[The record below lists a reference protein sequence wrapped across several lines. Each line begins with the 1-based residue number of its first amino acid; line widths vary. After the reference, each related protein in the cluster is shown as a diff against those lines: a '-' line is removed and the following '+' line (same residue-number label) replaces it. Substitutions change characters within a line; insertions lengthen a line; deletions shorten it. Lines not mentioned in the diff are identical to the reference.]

1 MANKHNLLSRL
12 TRIVEIFQLQGE
24 NGLTFEELNNKL
36 KNSFIDEDHSV
47 SLRTFQRDLKD
58 IESSLKIKI
67 VYNKA
72 KMKYILLDDASQ
84 KTSKN
89 SQLFTIESLKM
100 LNIAQ
105 DVSNNNF
112 ILIDNRKGTGLENY
126 STIKEAI
133 CLKKHLEFN
142 YQKFDQYKANKR
154 KLMPLA
160 LKESKNRWYVVGFE
174 IKDGLKINNLK
185 TFALDRIYN
194 CEVTTEFVLKDTI
207 DIQNHFKNFMG
218 VTTKPLDGF
227 LEKTTVKIE
236 TSIEYGKYFSTLP
249 IHKSQKTEIEN
260 GKTIISLQVIPTM
273 ELVSEI
279 LSHNHQ
285 IKVIEPKELVT
296 IVKKIISQNLK
307 QYN

>member
-1 MANKHNLLSRL
+1 MANKHNLISRL

-24 NGLTFEELNNKL
+24 SGLTFEELNGKL
-36 KNSFIDEDHSV
+36 KNSFVDEDHSV

-67 VYNKA
+67 VYNKT
-72 KMKYILLDDASQ
+72 KMKYVLLDDSSQ

-112 ILIDNRKGTGLENY
+112 ILIDNRKVTGLENY

-142 YQKFDQYKANKR
+142 YQKFDQYKAHKR
-154 KLMPLA
+154 KLIPLA
-160 LKESKNRWYVVGFE
+160 LKESKNRWYVVGLE
-174 IKDGLKINNLK
+174 IKDGLKINLLK

-194 CEVTTEFVLKDTI
+194 CEVTTEFILKDLI
-207 DIQNHFKNFMG
+207 DVQNHFKDFMG

-227 LEKTTVKIE
+227 AEKTTVEIE

-249 IHKSQKTEIEN
+249 IHHSQKTEIVN

-285 IKVIEPKELVT
+285 IKVVQPKELVK

>member
-1 MANKHNLLSRL
+1 MANKHNLISRL

-24 NGLTFEELNNKL
+24 NGLTFSDLNDKL

-67 VYNKA
+67 VYNKT
-72 KMKYILLDDASQ
+72 KMKYVLLDDASQ

-105 DVSNNNF
+105 DVSNNDF
-112 ILIDNRKGTGLENY
+112 ILIDNRKVTGLENY

-142 YQKFDQYKANKR
+142 YQKFDQYKAHKR

-160 LKESKNRWYVVGFE
+160 LKESKSRWYVVGFE
-174 IKDGLKINNLK
+174 IKDGLKINALK
-185 TFALDRIYN
+185 TFALDRIYD
-194 CEVTTEFVLKDTI
+194 CEVTTEFILKETI
-207 DIQNHFKNFMG
+207 DVQNHFKDFMG

-227 LEKTTVKIE
+227 SAKTTVKME

-249 IHKSQKTEIEN
+249 IHQSQKTEIEN

-285 IKVIEPKELVT
+285 IKVIEPKELVNV
-296 IVKKIISQNLK
+296 VKKTISQNLK

>member
-1 MANKHNLLSRL
+1 MANKHNLISRL

-67 VYNKA
+67 VYNKV

-105 DVSNNNF
+105 DVSNSDF
-112 ILIDNRKGTGLENY
+112 ILIDNRKVTGLENY

-142 YQKFDQYKANKR
+142 YQKFDQYKAHKR

-160 LKESKNRWYVVGFE
+160 LKESKSRWYVVGFE
-174 IKDGLKINNLK
+174 IKDGLKINVLK

-194 CEVTTEFVLKDTI
+194 CEVTTEFILKDTI
-207 DIQNHFKNFMG
+207 DVQNHFKDFMG

-227 LEKTTVKIE
+227 FEKTTVKIE

-249 IHKSQKTEIEN
+249 IHQSQKTEIEN
-260 GKTIISLQVIPTM
+260 GKTIITLQVIPTM

-285 IKVIEPKELVT
+285 IKVIEPKELVN
-296 IVKKIISQNLK
+296 IVKKTISQNLK

>member
-1 MANKHNLLSRL
+1 MANKHNLISRL

-24 NGLTFEELNNKL
+24 SGLTFEELNEKL
-36 KNSFIDEDHSV
+36 KSSFIDEDHSV

-72 KMKYILLDDASQ
+72 KMKYVLRNDFSQ

-89 SQLFTIESLKM
+89 NQMFTIESLKM
-100 LNIAQ
+100 LHIAQ
-105 DVSNNNF
+105 DVSNGDF
-112 ILIDNRKGTGLENY
+112 ILIDNRKVNGLENY
-126 STIKEAI
+126 SCVKEAI

-174 IKDGLKINNLK
+174 LKDGLKIDVLK

-194 CEVTTEFVLKDTI
+194 CEVTTEFVLKNTVNVPD
-207 DIQNHFKNFMG
+207 HFKDYIG
-218 VTTKPLDGF
+218 ITTKPIDGF
-227 LEKTTVKIE
+227 SEKITVKFE

-249 IHKSQKTEIEN
+249 IHHSQKNEIVN
-260 GKTIISLQVIPTM
+260 GKTIISLHLIPTM

-285 IKVIEPKELVT
+285 IKVVEPKEMVQ
-296 IVKKIISQNLK
+296 IVKKILSQNLK

>member
-1 MANKHNLLSRL
+1 
-12 TRIVEIFQLQGE
+12 
-24 NGLTFEELNNKL
+24 
-36 KNSFIDEDHSV
+36 
-47 SLRTFQRDLKD
+47 
-58 IESSLKIKI
+58 
-67 VYNKA
+67 
-72 KMKYILLDDASQ
+72 LDDASQ

-105 DVSNNNF
+105 DVSNSDF
-112 ILIDNRKGTGLENY
+112 ILIDNRKVTGLENY
-126 STIKEAI
+126 STIKEAV
-133 CLKKHLEFN
+133 CLKKHMEFN
-142 YQKFDQYKANKR
+142 YQKFDQYKAHKR

-160 LKESKNRWYVVGFE
+160 LKESKSRWYVVGFE
-174 IKDGLKINNLK
+174 IKDGLKINVLK

-194 CEVTTEFVLKDTI
+194 CEVTTEFILKDTI
-207 DIQNHFKNFMG
+207 DVQNHFKDFMG

-227 LEKTTVKIE
+227 SKKTTVKIE

-249 IHKSQKTEIEN
+249 IHQSQKTEIEN

-285 IKVIEPKELVT
+285 IKVIEPKELVS
-296 IVKKIISQNLK
+296 IVKKTISQNLK

>member
-1 MANKHNLLSRL
+1 MANKHNLISRL

-24 NGLTFEELNNKL
+24 SGLTFLELNNKL
-36 KNSFIDEDHSV
+36 KSSFVEEDHSV

-67 VYNKA
+67 VYNKT
-72 KMKYILLDDASQ
+72 KMKYILLNDDLQ

-89 SQLFTIESLKM
+89 SQLFTIESLKL

-105 DVSNNNF
+105 DVSNNDF
-112 ILIDNRKGTGLENY
+112 ILIDNRKVTGLENY

-133 CLKKHLEFN
+133 CLKKLLEFN
-142 YQKFDQYKANKR
+142 YQKFDEYKANKR

-160 LKESKNRWYVVGFE
+160 LKESKHRWYVVGFE
-174 IKDGLKINNLK
+174 IKDGLKINVLK

-207 DIQNHFKNFMG
+207 DIQNHFKDYMG
-218 VTTKPLDGF
+218 VTTKPIDGF
-227 LEKTTVKIE
+227 TEKVTVKIE
-236 TSIEYGKYFSTLP
+236 TSIQYGKYFSTLP
-249 IHKSQKTEIEN
+249 IHSSQKTEIEN
-260 GKTIISLQVIPTM
+260 GKTIISLKLIPTM
-273 ELVSEI
+273 EFVSEI
-279 LSHNHQ
+279 LSHNQQ
-285 IKVIEPKELVT
+285 IKVIAPQELIV
-296 IVKKIISQNLK
+296 IVKKMLAQNLK

>member
-1 MANKHNLLSRL
+1 MANKHNLISRL

-24 NGLTFEELNNKL
+24 NGLTFSELNDKL

-47 SLRTFQRDLKD
+47 SLRTFQRDLRD

-67 VYNKA
+67 VYNKT

-105 DVSNNNF
+105 DVSNNDF
-112 ILIDNRKGTGLENY
+112 ILIDNRKVTGLENY

-142 YQKFDQYKANKR
+142 YQKFDQYKAHKR

-160 LKESKNRWYVVGFE
+160 LKESKSRWYVVGFE
-174 IKDGLKINNLK
+174 IKDGLKINALK
-185 TFALDRIYN
+185 TFALDRIYD
-194 CEVTTEFVLKDTI
+194 CEVTTEFILKETI
-207 DIQNHFKNFMG
+207 DIQNNFKDFMG

-227 LEKTTVKIE
+227 LAKTTVKME

-249 IHKSQKTEIEN
+249 IHSSQKTEIEN

-285 IKVIEPKELVT
+285 IKVIEPKELVNV
-296 IVKKIISQNLK
+296 VKKTISQNLK

>member
-1 MANKHNLLSRL
+1 MANKHNLISRL

-36 KNSFIDEDHSV
+36 KSSIIDEDHSV
-47 SLRTFQRDLKD
+47 SLRTFQRDVKD

-72 KMKYILLDDASQ
+72 KMKYVLANDSLQ
-84 KTSKN
+84 KISKN
-89 SQLFTIESLKM
+89 SQMFTIESLKM
-100 LNIAQ
+100 LHIAQ
-105 DVSNNNF
+105 DVSSSNF
-112 ILIDNRKGTGLENY
+112 ILIDNRKVTGLENY
-126 STIKEAI
+126 TAIKEAI
-133 CLKKHLEFN
+133 CFKKHLEFN
-142 YQKFDQYKANKR
+142 YQKFDQYKTNKR

-160 LKESKNRWYVVGFE
+160 LKESKHRWYVVGYEF
-174 IKDGLKINNLK
+174 KNGLKIDVLK

-194 CEVTTEFVLKDTI
+194 CEVTTEFILKEAI
-207 DIQNHFKNFMG
+207 NVQNHFEDFMG

-227 LEKTTVKIE
+227 TEKATIKIE

-249 IHKSQKTEIEN
+249 IHPSQKTDIEN
-260 GKTIISLQVIPTM
+260 GKTIISLHLIPTM

-279 LSHNHQ
+279 LSHSHQ
-285 IKVIEPKELVT
+285 IKVIAPKELVN

>member
-1 MANKHNLLSRL
+1 MANKHNLISRL

-24 NGLTFEELNNKL
+24 SGLTFLELNNKL
-36 KNSFIDEDHSV
+36 KSSFVEEDHSV

-67 VYNKA
+67 VYNKT
-72 KMKYILLDDASQ
+72 KMKYILLNDDLQ

-105 DVSNNNF
+105 DVSNNDF
-112 ILIDNRKGTGLENY
+112 ILIDNRKVTGLENY

-133 CLKKHLEFN
+133 CLKKLLEFN
-142 YQKFDQYKANKR
+142 YQKFDEYKANKR

-160 LKESKNRWYVVGFE
+160 LKESKHRWYVVGFE
-174 IKDGLKINNLK
+174 IKDGLKINVLK

-207 DIQNHFKNFMG
+207 DIQNHFKDYMG
-218 VTTKPLDGF
+218 VTTKPIDGF
-227 LEKTTVKIE
+227 TEKVTVKIE
-236 TSIEYGKYFSTLP
+236 TSIQYGKYFSTLP
-249 IHKSQKTEIEN
+249 IHSSQKTEIEN
-260 GKTIISLQVIPTM
+260 GKTIISLKLIPTM
-273 ELVSEI
+273 EFVSEI
-279 LSHNHQ
+279 LSHNQQ
-285 IKVIEPKELVT
+285 IKVIAPQELIV
-296 IVKKIISQNLK
+296 IVKKMLAQNLK